1 MNALEVRSHGPLR
14 VGRFLIASIHPRRAR
29 LPAATVSGVGD
40 RYSERSLGVDHL
52 SSRRGGGA
60 RCSTPFGRE
69 QLAESLRCVT
79 EVAYRC
85 SRFSTSRRKERAK
98 SMFRIAIHGVNRLL
112 QCVERSSG
120 ALGRRVELRE
130 PGLCRRTLHLAV
142 VPLATDLHESFV
154 RLKILR
160 QAFRNVSAGLR
171 ALRETTRH
179 APKTECFFF
188 FAQYALDRRIVL
200 PAAPDLS
207 GFRMNPVDHQVHVRV
222 LTVRVRDNE
231 DLVLLQP

>member
-60 RCSTPFGRE
+60 RCSTPFGRQ

-85 SRFSTSRRKERAK
+85 SRFSTSRCKERAE

-120 ALGRRVELRE
+120 ALGRRVKLRE
-130 PGLCRRTLHLAV
+130 PGLCRRNLQLAV
-142 VPLATDLHESFV
+142 VPLASYFHESLV
-154 RLKILR
+154 RLR
-160 QAFRNVSAGLR
+160 SVGQAFCNSTAGHRARSA
-171 ALRETTRH
+171 TTRH
-179 APKTECFFF
+179 APKTDCFLFLT
-188 FAQYALDRRIVL
+188 QYLLDRRIFL
-200 PAAPDLS
+200 PPAPDLP
-207 GFRMNPVDHQVHVRV
+207 GFGMNTIGRAHV
-222 LTVRVRDNE
+222 
-231 DLVLLQP
+231 